1 MFFSPLVLKN
11 LCLCTNCSTA
21 DAAVRSVIYRVAH
34 VHCSNGNASEVSRT
48 LHAQVILFIS

>member
-1 MFFSPLVLKN
+1 M
-11 LCLCTNCSTA
+11 NCSTA

-48 LHAQVILFIS
+48 LHAQVNLFIF